1 MNDCRRAAR
10 GLRGGQSSPSATT
23 KTARRRTV
31 YEPTREAVHDA
42 VLAADTAPAMLF
54 VLSFELKGRNRMIA
68 AVEGAVRTIRL

>member
-1 MNDCRRAAR
+1 MH
-10 GLRGGQSSPSATT
+10 G
-23 KTARRRTV
+23 
-31 YEPTREAVHDA
+31 YEGTREAVHDA